1 MKIKDDI
8 LKWQETV
15 RNLSKQTMQVC
26 QLTQTQ
32 NLEINELKKKVD
44 ELVNIT
50 NEMAEAML
58 ALLRLQ
64 VGE

>member
-32 NLEINELKKKVD
+32 NLEISELKKKVE
-44 ELVNIT
+44 ELVKIT
-50 NEMAEAML
+50 DEMAETML

-64 VGE
+64 AGE